1 MCNEQLYYLYTEDER
16 IKHVIYE
23 TFPHNK
29 LIISTIPTKVSNLT
43 KNEQNFLANSTVK
56 RGLNILAISKKQDQL
71 TISSNKA
78 FFSSV
83 ELGKLVA
90 DSVEYMKTVKAKEQ
104 MSNAGIKWT
113 QLDLAEKGF
122 GIKKAWFYKL
132 VKVGKMDAL
141 MIMSFQEAI
150 ETLVKD
156 GYNASLTV
164 AELIKFSKLV
174 IEGDY
179 ASAVAEYVAN
189 WIAVDEDAFVG
200 EVESEESEE
209 SEEDVQVEMLSDIF
223 GMNFKDEDGDN
234 VHVRVDAS
242 GRMMT
247 TNSVEQIQ
255 EAIAYLTSKLK

>member
-1 MCNEQLYYLYTEDER
+1 M
-16 IKHVIYE
+16 
-23 TFPHNK
+23 
-29 LIISTIPTKVSNLT
+29 SNLT

-56 RGLNILAISKKQDQL
+56 RGLNILAISKKQDQV

-78 FFSSV
+78 YNSSV

-122 GIKKAWFYKL
+122 GIKKAWFYKI
-132 VKVGKMDAL
+132 VKVGKMEDE
-141 MIMSFQEAI
+141 MIKSFQDAI

-174 IEGDY
+174 VEGDY
-179 ASAVAEYVAN
+179 ASAIAEYVAN
-189 WIAVDEDAFVG
+189 WIAVEEDAFVG
-200 EVESEESEE
+200 EVENSESEESEE
-209 SEEDVQVEMLSDIF
+209 SEVEVEMLSDIL
-223 GMNFKDEDGDN
+223 GLNFKNEDGDN
-234 VHVRVDAS
+234 VHVRVDES
-242 GRMMT
+242 GRMTT
-247 TNSVEQIQ
+247 TNTNEQIQ
-255 EAIAYLTSKLK
+255 EAIAYLTSKMK

>member
-1 MCNEQLYYLYTEDER
+1 M
-16 IKHVIYE
+16 
-23 TFPHNK
+23 
-29 LIISTIPTKVSNLT
+29 SNLT

-56 RGLNILAISKKQDQL
+56 RGLNILAISKKQDQV
-71 TISSNKA
+71 TTASNKA
-78 FFSSV
+78 YNSSI

-90 DSVEYMKTVKAKEQ
+90 ESVEYMKTVKAKEQ
-104 MSNAGIKWT
+104 MANAGIKWT

-132 VKVGKMDAL
+132 VKVGKMEDE
-141 MIMSFQEAI
+141 MIKSFQEAI

-189 WIAVDEDAFVG
+189 WIAVEEDAFVG
-200 EVESEESEE
+200 EVETSESESEE
-209 SEEDVQVEMLSDIF
+209 EEDVQVELLSDIL
-223 GMNFKDEDGDN
+223 GLNFTNEDGDN
-234 VHVRVDAS
+234 VVVRVDAG
-242 GRMMT
+242 GRLTT
-247 TNSVEQIQ
+247 TNTNEQIQ

>member
-1 MCNEQLYYLYTEDER
+1 M
-16 IKHVIYE
+16 
-23 TFPHNK
+23 
-29 LIISTIPTKVSNLT
+29 
-43 KNEQNFLANSTVK
+43 K

>member
-1 MCNEQLYYLYTEDER
+1 M
-16 IKHVIYE
+16 
-23 TFPHNK
+23 
-29 LIISTIPTKVSNLT
+29 SNLT

-56 RGLNILAISKKQDQL
+56 RGLNILAISKKQDQV

-78 FFSSV
+78 YNSSV

-90 DSVEYMKTVKAKEQ
+90 KSVEYMKTVKAKEQ
-104 MSNAGIKWT
+104 MANVGIKWT

-132 VKVGKMDAL
+132 VKVGKMEDE
-141 MIMSFQEAI
+141 MIKSFQEAI

-174 IEGDY
+174 VEGDY

-189 WIAVDEDAFVG
+189 WIAVEEDAFTG
-200 EVESEESEE
+200 EVDTSESE
-209 SEEDVQVEMLSDIF
+209 SEEDEEVQVEMLSDIL
-223 GMNFKDEDGDN
+223 GLNFTNEDGDN
-234 VHVRVDAS
+234 VHVRVDAG
-242 GRMMT
+242 GRLTT
-247 TNSVEQIQ
+247 TNTNEQIQ
-255 EAIAYLTSKLK
+255 EAIAYLTSKLEVKK